1 MPIHTTIQTRR
12 KALGLTQE
20 QVAAYLGVT
29 TPAVNK
35 WERGVTCPDI
45 SLLAPLARLLKT
57 DLNDLLDFQ
66 KELTPQEISLFC
78 SQIQETCLSQGFAAG
93 FALAQERVR
102 EFSGSET
109 LLYNLILLLPS
120 LMATA
125 DLGEEEHQLYDRTVA
140 AWSQRLAGSEE
151 PAIRNGVHFMLASRA
166 LNDGDLDA
174 AQMYLD
180 RMPNRN
186 DTPDKRPLQASLY
199 RRQGETGQAVALLER
214 TLLAGLQDLQMVLY
228 QLIDAQLELGDA
240 EAAAYTAQRT
250 AGLADL
256 FDLNRYSAAVALFQ
270 IAVAQQDTAQTVSL
284 LRTMLEALSG
294 TWDFSS
300 SPLYKKVEHTGAE
313 TSAARLLQPLLQGL
327 QQDPAYAYLQNDPDF
342 RSLLQEFASN
352 STAP

>member
-35 WERGVTCPDI
+35 WEKGVTCPDI

-78 SQIQETCLSQGFAAG
+78 SQIQETCLAQGFPAG

-109 LLYNLILLLPS
+109 LLYNLVLLLPS

-125 DLGEEEHQLYDRTVA
+125 DLEEEDRRFYEKTID
-140 AWSQRLAGSEE
+140 AWSQRLTGSEE
-151 PAIRNGVHFMLASRA
+151 PAIRNGAHFMLASRA
-166 LNDGDLDA
+166 LNAEDLDA

-214 TLLAGLQDLQMVLY
+214 TLLAELQELQTLLY

-256 FDLNRYSAAVALFQ
+256 FDLNRYGAAVALFQ

-294 TWDFSS
+294 TWDFRS
-300 SPLYKKVEHTGAE
+300 SPLYNRVDHPGDAR
-313 TSAARLLQPLLQGL
+313 SAARLLQPLLLGL
-327 QQDPAYAYLQNDPDF
+327 QQDPAYAYLQDDPEF
-342 RSLLQEFASN
+342 RALLQEFASS
-352 STAP
+352 STTP